1 MGWRRSDGATVA
13 VVRPPG
19 SRLRWGLGAGAPREM
34 GWRRSES
41 GLDMSQTSFLHAR
54 TARIAIGVLLGAL
67 ALMWLYVLFIAKP
80 ATPDRLADR
89 SFPTAAEP
97 ICSATLKSMGDAGL
111 VNQRASSPQDRAV
124 LADRAD
130 AQLTDMV
137 AQLRTK
143 VPATGEAHDAVS
155 KWLDD
160 WDQWLRDR
168 AAWTAKLRTGE
179 DVQFFEKQRE
189 SGEPNSKALDAF
201 AITNDMDSCSTPAGV

>member
-1 MGWRRSDGATVA
+1 
-13 VVRPPG
+13 
-19 SRLRWGLGAGAPREM
+19 
-34 GWRRSES
+34 
-41 GLDMSQTSFLHAR
+41 MSQTSFLQTR
-54 TARIAIGVLLGAL
+54 TIRILVGIVIGVLAV
-67 ALMWLYVLFIAKP
+67 MWIYVLFIAKP
-80 ATPDRLADR
+80 VTPDRLSDR

-97 ICSATLKSMGDAGL
+97 ICAATITTMKNAGL
-111 VNQRASSPQDRAV
+111 VNQQASSPQDRAQ

-168 AAWTAKLRTGE
+168 AAWTAKLRAGE
-179 DVQFFEKQRE
+179 DVQFLEKQRD
-189 SGEPNSKALDAF
+189 SGEPNSQALNAF
-201 AITNDMDSCSTPAGV
+201 AVTNDMGSCQTPAGV